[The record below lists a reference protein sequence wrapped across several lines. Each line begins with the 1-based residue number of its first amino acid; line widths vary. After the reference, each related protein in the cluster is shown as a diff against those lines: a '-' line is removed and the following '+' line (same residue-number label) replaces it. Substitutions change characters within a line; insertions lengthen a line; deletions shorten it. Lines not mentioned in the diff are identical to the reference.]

1 MYDYGS
7 DYGFRLVK
15 ELGTKIGD
23 VEGNYSRKKDKLM
36 E

>member
-1 MYDYGS
+1 MCDYGS

-36 E
+36 K